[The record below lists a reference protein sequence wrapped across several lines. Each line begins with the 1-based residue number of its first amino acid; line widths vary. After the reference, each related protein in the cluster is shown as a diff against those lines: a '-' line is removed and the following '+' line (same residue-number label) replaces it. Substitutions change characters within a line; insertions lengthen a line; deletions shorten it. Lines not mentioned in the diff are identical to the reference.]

1 MQIISVNNLA
11 YGYEGGAIVNGLSFT
26 VSEGDFLSVL
36 GDNGSGKST
45 LMKTLLGLHRPS
57 SGVIEFQNGLK
68 ASEIGYLPQQTPVQR
83 DFPASV
89 REVVLSG
96 FSGKLRGPFYSAEQK
111 KKAKENIEKMGI
123 EKLSGKCYRELSGGQ
138 QQRVLLA
145 RALCAAEKVLVMDEP
160 VSGLDPNA
168 TADFYSLIQRLNK
181 EDGKT
186 IIMVSHDVDCAVRY
200 SSHILHIGC
209 HIFFGT
215 AHEFRHSSAVTSLI
229 CNEDHDED
237 SGHASLATN
246 HDCHG
251 GKKLCFPGDEGA
263 GRVHGAAGKKGGKK
277 K

>member
-11 YGYEGGAIVNGLSFT
+11 YGYEGGAIVNGLCFN
-26 VSEGDFLSVL
+26 VSEGDYLSIL

-45 LMKTLLGLHRPS
+45 LIKTLLGLHRPS
-57 SGVIEFQNGLK
+57 SGSVEFQNGLT
-68 ASEIGYLPQQTPVQR
+68 ASQIGYLPQQTAVQR

-89 REVVLSG
+89 GEVVLSG
-96 FSGKLRGPFYSAEQK
+96 FSGKLKGPFYSSEQK

-145 RALCAAEKVLVMDEP
+145 RALCAAEKVLIMDEP

-168 TADFYSLIQRLNK
+168 TAEFYSLVEKLNRQ
-181 EDGKT
+181 DGKT

-215 AHEFRHSSAVTSLI
+215 AHDFRHSSAVTSLV
-229 CNEDHDED
+229 CNEDH
-237 SGHASLATN
+237 SGSGSAQGSALPG
-246 HDCHG
+246 HDCT
-251 GKKLCFPGDEGA
+251 GKKLCFPGEENGD
-263 GRVHGAAGKKGGKK
+263 RIHSNDGKKGGIRK
-277 K
+277 